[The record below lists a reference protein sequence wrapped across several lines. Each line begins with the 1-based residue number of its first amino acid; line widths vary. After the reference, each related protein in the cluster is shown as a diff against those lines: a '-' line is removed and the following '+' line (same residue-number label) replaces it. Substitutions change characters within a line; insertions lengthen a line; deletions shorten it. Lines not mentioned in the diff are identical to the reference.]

1 MMGNTGYDYV
11 IVGAGSAG
19 CVLAARL
26 TEDPAIRVALLEAG
40 GADTAQEIHV
50 PAAFPQLFKTQYD
63 WDLSTDPEPALDG
76 RRTYLPRGR
85 MLGGSSSMNAMIYI
99 RGNRADYDGWAKA
112 GAEGWSYD
120 DLLPYFIKAEGNE
133 RGEDQFHGGF
143 GPLQVRDGRS
153 MHTLADCFVD
163 AAEQAG
169 YARTDDFNGPV
180 QDGVGRYQFT
190 QTKGMRCSAA
200 VAYLHPAMARPN
212 LTVITDAIA
221 TRVLLQGARAVGVE
235 IARHGGTEELRVDRE
250 VVLSAGAY
258 GSPQLLLLSGIG
270 PAAQLAPLQIAP
282 VHELPVGQDLQ
293 DHPATFMTWFT
304 DTPSLLDAATA
315 ENAAL
320 LMSEGR
326 GPLSSNLAEAGGFI
340 RTRPELDAPDV
351 QFHAAP
357 AMFFEEGLAT
367 AFDHA
372 YSFGPCVLKPTSRG
386 SVTLRSARPDAKPR
400 IQHNYLATPEDRDS
414 MVAGMRAAMRIAAQP
429 ALTAVQRAP
438 HLTPASDSE
447 ADIWTF
453 VQRRCHTLYHPTST
467 CAIGRVVDP
476 ELRVIGMDGLRVVD
490 ASVMPSVPRGN
501 TNAPTIAI
509 AEKAA
514 DLLRGAAA
522 SHRPVAE
529 AAE

>member
-1 MMGNTGYDYV
+1 MDSHSYDYV

-26 TEDPAIRVALLEAG
+26 SEDPAIRVALIEAG
-40 GADTAQEIHV
+40 AADTAQEIHI

-63 WDLSTDPEPALDG
+63 WDLSTDPEPQLDG

-99 RGNRADYDGWAKA
+99 RGNRADYDGWAA
-112 GAEGWSYD
+112 QGAEGWAYD
-120 DLLPYFIKAEGNE
+120 DLLPYFIKAEANE
-133 RGEDQFHGGF
+133 RGEDQFHGAF
-143 GPLQVRDGRS
+143 GPLHVRDGRS
-153 MHTLADCFVD
+153 MHSLVDCFVE
-163 AAEQAG
+163 AAQQAG
-169 YARTDDFNGPV
+169 YPHNDDFNGPV

-190 QTKGMRCSAA
+190 QKNGMRCSTA
-200 VAYLHPAMARPN
+200 VAYLHPAMTRPN
-212 LTVITDAIA
+212 LTVITDAMV
-221 TRVLLQGARAVGVE
+221 TRIVLDGRRALGVE
-235 IARHGGTEELRVDRE
+235 LVRNGAAETLHAERE
-250 VVLSAGAY
+250 TVLAAGAY

-270 PAAQLAPLQIAP
+270 PAAGLAPLGIAP
-282 VHELPVGQDLQ
+282 VHELPVGQNLQ
-293 DHPATFMTWFT
+293 DHPAAFLTWFT
-304 DTPSLLDAATA
+304 DEPSLLGAATA

-320 LMSEGR
+320 LMGEGR

-340 RTRPELDAPDV
+340 RTRAELDAPDV

-357 AMFFEEGLAT
+357 AMFFEEGLAQ

-372 YSFGPCVLKPTSRG
+372 YSFGPCVLKPESRG

-400 IQHNYLATPEDRDS
+400 IQHNYLATASDRAS
-414 MVAGMRAAMRIAAQP
+414 MIEGVRITMHIAEQPAMR
-429 ALTAVQRAP
+429 AVQRAP
-438 HLTPASDSE
+438 HLTPASDSD

-467 CAIGRVVDP
+467 CAIGQVVDP
-476 ELRVIGMDGLRVVD
+476 ALRVMGLEGLRVVD
-490 ASVMPSVPRGN
+490 ASVMPSVTRGN

-514 DLLRGAAA
+514 DLMRGAGLASQSRAQAA
-522 SHRPVAE
+522 
-529 AAE
+529 